1 MKTSQSI
8 LLSVAVAALCGASG
22 LHAQTQATA
31 SIPFAFSAQNTT
43 LPAGQ
48 YVMYKAGL
56 THNLMV
62 VRNVETRQALLVLTP
77 DAAYEYKGPQD
88 KNVILFH
95 RIGDRYFLAEVK
107 TAAVDGHVPPSRQ
120 ERELDSEGA
129 GQPMAAVIIPALG
142 VR

>member
-1 MKTSQSI
+1 MKTSQNI

-43 LPAGQ
+43 LPAGP
-48 YVMYKAGL
+48 YVMYKVGL
-56 THNLMV
+56 THSLMV
-62 VRNVETRQALLVLTP
+62 VRNVETRQALVVVMP
-77 DAAYEYKGPQD
+77 NAAYEYKGPSD

-95 RIGDRYFLAEVK
+95 RIGDRYFLSEVK

-129 GQPMAAVIIPALG
+129 GPMAAVIIPALG